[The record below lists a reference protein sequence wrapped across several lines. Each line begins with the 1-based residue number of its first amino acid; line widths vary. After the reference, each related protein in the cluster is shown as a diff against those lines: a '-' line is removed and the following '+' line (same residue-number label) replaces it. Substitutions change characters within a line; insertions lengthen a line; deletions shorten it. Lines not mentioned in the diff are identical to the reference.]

1 MGDLT
6 RVLGAISNREN
17 LKNINSVPQYK
28 IKKIKDR
35 IMRTLTKAGSE
46 ISVNRLTGRYHM
58 YHA

>member
-17 LKNINSVPQYK
+17 IKNINSVPQYK

-35 IMRTLTKAGSE
+35 IIRTLTKAGSE
-46 ISVNRLTGRYHM
+46 ISVNRLMGRYHM